1 MGVDVPTLDDRTYAE
16 LLEDVR
22 KRIPVYDGDWTD
34 HNAHDP
40 GVTVLE
46 LLTWLSETYRYQLD
60 QVEDRHRRKY
70 VQFLGDLADP
80 VSATASVHVEPS
92 ETVAGATVAEGAR
105 LVADD
110 GDTERLFRTDR
121 ATPLTSASVA
131 KVLTETPAGRTDHT
145 PAANSDETS
154 FHAFGERATAGSAL
168 YLGFDADPFDRSRA
182 PLALTVDYH
191 DASLPPR
198 AVHGDE
204 AGTFEPS
211 VAIAWEYCTEYRNWE
226 RASAWEPFA
235 VSDTTEALYDGGVV
249 TLEHPGLD
257 RWQGVDRHAPGVLE
271 SGPGYAWVR
280 ARLVTPGYEIP
291 PRLNR
296 VRTNVLSVTHRA
308 EMGSERLTR
317 PDGGERTTARPHQRF
332 AFEHAPVLAADLRVG
347 GERWDEVDDF
357 DAAGPDAQVYVLDEA
372 AGTVQFGDNVRG
384 TVPAAD
390 QVVEAASYTVGGGP
404 GGNVSAA
411 SDWWFARPDATD
423 SAPDWAAAPAV
434 RDAAVAG
441 VTAGTG
447 GRAAESVD
455 DALTRLRRDLR
466 VPYRAATAEDCEY
479 VALHTPGLRFGRA
492 AAVVTDGDGPAAC
505 VDHDAVR
512 VVVVP
517 YSPPAVDRPT
527 PSEGFLD
534 AVQCHL
540 ERHRLVTDRVTAMP
554 PTYVGIG
561 VHATVELR
569 PGTVADN
576 RRAAV
581 VEALDE
587 FLSPLRG
594 FGGDGWPF
602 GRPVYDSELYEVVG
616 DVDGVDCV
624 VDVDVTHDGD
634 ATVTAE
640 AVEIPD
646 TALVAP
652 TDHTVEVRSGGRDCG
667 GVGR

>member
-1 MGVDVPTLDDRTYAE
+1 MGVDVPTLDDRTYEE

-22 KRIPVYDGDWTD
+22 KRIPVYDESWTD

-40 GVTVLE
+40 GITVLE

-60 QVEDRHRRKY
+60 QVEERHRRKY
-70 VQFLGDLADP
+70 VQLLGDIAGP
-80 VSATASVHVEPS
+80 ASATATVRVEPS
-92 ETVAGATVAEGAR
+92 ESVAGETVAEGTR

-110 GDTERLFRTDR
+110 GDAEVLFRTAR
-121 ATPLTSASVA
+121 ETPLTGASVA
-131 KVLTETPAGRTDHT
+131 KVLSETPAGRTDHT
-145 PAANSDETS
+145 PTAQSDETY
-154 FHAFGERATAGSAL
+154 FLAFGDQGLAGSAL
-168 YLGFDADPFDRSRA
+168 YLGFDADPFERA
-182 PLALTVDYH
+182 QTPLALTVDYH

-198 AVHGDE
+198 ADHGDE
-204 AGTFEPS
+204 TGTFEPS
-211 VAIAWEYCTEYRNWE
+211 VAVTWEYCTDYRAWE
-226 RASAWEPFA
+226 RASAWEPFEF
-235 VSDTTEALYDGGVV
+235 SDTTAALYGDGVV
-249 TLEHPGLD
+249 TLAHPGLD

-296 VRTNVLSVTHRA
+296 VRTNVVSVAHRA
-308 EMGSERLTR
+308 EVGPERLTR

-332 AFEHAPVLAADLRVG
+332 AFEHAPVLNADVRVG
-347 GERWDEVDDF
+347 GESWDEVDDF
-357 DAAGPDAQVYVLDEA
+357 DAAGPDATVYVLDET

-384 TVPAAD
+384 AVPSAD
-390 QVVEAASYTVGGGP
+390 QFVEAASYTAGGGP

-411 SDWWFARPDATD
+411 SDWRFARREAAE
-423 SAPDWAAAPAV
+423 SAPEWAADPAV
-434 RDAAVAG
+434 RDAAVVG
-441 VTAGTG
+441 TDAGTG
-447 GRAAESVD
+447 GRPAESVD
-455 DALTRLRRDLR
+455 DALARLQRDLR
-466 VPYRAATAEDCEY
+466 VPYRATTAEDCEY
-479 VALHTPGLRFGRA
+479 VALHTPGLRVGRA
-492 AAVVTDGDGPAAC
+492 AAVVTDGDSPATC
-505 VDHDAVR
+505 PDRDAVR

-517 YSPPAVDRPT
+517 YSPPAIDRPT
-527 PSEGFLD
+527 PSEGVLD

-540 ERHRLVTDRVTAMP
+540 ERHRLVTDRVTAIP

-561 VHATVELR
+561 VHATVELE
-569 PGTVADN
+569 PGTVASN

-581 VEALDE
+581 VERLDE

-616 DVDGVDCV
+616 DVAGVDCV
-624 VDVDVTHDGD
+624 LDIEVAQDGAVAVTEG
-634 ATVTAE
+634 

-652 TDHTVEVRSGGRDCG
+652 TAHSVEVRAGGRDCG
-667 GVGR
+667 EVGR

>member
-1 MGVDVPTLDDRTYAE
+1 MGIDVPTLDDRPYEE

-22 KRIPVYDGDWTD
+22 KRIPVYDEEWTD

-40 GVTVLE
+40 GITVLE

-60 QVEDRHRRKY
+60 QVEERHRRKY
-70 VQFLGDLADP
+70 VQLLGDIAEP
-80 VSATASVHVEPS
+80 VAATAAVRVEPS
-92 ETVAGATVAEGAR
+92 DSVAGETVAEGTR

-110 GDTERLFRTDR
+110 GGTERLFRTAR
-121 ATPLTSASVA
+121 ETPLTRASVA

-145 PAANSDETS
+145 PAAESEETY
-154 FHAFGERATAGSAL
+154 FHAFGEHGTAGSAL
-168 YLGFDADPFDRSRA
+168 YLGFDADPFENPRT

-198 AVHGDE
+198 ADHGGE

-211 VAIAWEYCTEYRNWE
+211 VAVAWEYCTDYRSWE
-226 RASAWEPFA
+226 RASAWEPFEF
-235 VSDTTEALYDGGVV
+235 SDTTAALYGDGVV
-249 TLEHPGLD
+249 TLAHPGLD

-271 SGPGYAWVR
+271 SGRGYAWVR
-280 ARLVTPGYEIP
+280 ARLTSPGYEIP
-291 PRLNR
+291 PQLNR

-308 EMGSERLTR
+308 EMSDERLTR
-317 PDGGERTTARPHQRF
+317 ADGGERTTARPHQRF
-332 AFEHAPVLAADLRVG
+332 AFEHAPVLDVDLRVG
-347 GERWDEVDDF
+347 GEPWDEVDDF
-357 DAAGPDAQVYVLDEA
+357 DAAGPDATVYVLDET
-372 AGTVQFGDNVRG
+372 AGTVQFGDNIHG
-384 TVPAAD
+384 AVPSAD
-390 QVVEAASYTVGGGP
+390 QFVEAASYTAGGGP
-404 GGNVSAA
+404 EGNVPAT
-411 SDWWFARPDATD
+411 SDWWFARRDATE
-423 SAPDWAAAPAV
+423 SAQDWVADPAV
-434 RDAAVAG
+434 RDATVVG
-441 VTAGTG
+441 TDAGTG
-447 GRAAESVD
+447 GRPAESVD
-455 DALTRLRRDLR
+455 DALARLQGDLR
-466 VPYRAATAEDCEY
+466 VPYRATTAEDCEY

-492 AAVVTDGDGPAAC
+492 AAVVTDDSSPGSCP
-505 VDHDAVR
+505 DHDAVR

-517 YSPPAVDRPT
+517 YSPPAIDRLT

-540 ERHRLVTDRVTAMP
+540 ERHRLVTDRVTAIP

-561 VHATVELR
+561 VHATVELE
-569 PGTVADN
+569 PGTVASN

-581 VEALDE
+581 VERLDE

-616 DVDGVDCV
+616 DVPGVDCV
-624 VDVDVTHDGD
+624 VDMEVSHDGGGT
-634 ATVTAE
+634 ATAE

-652 TDHTVEVRSGGRDCG
+652 TDHTVDTRDGGRDCG
-667 GVGR
+667 EVGR